1 MLRYAETAIVFQ
13 EVPGEISLAV
23 NICGCPCRCPGC
35 HSPHLQKND
44 GEELTDKR
52 LEELVNRHDGIS
64 CVCFMG
70 GDSDP
75 EEIFRLARLLKERWP
90 HLKTCWYSGREMN
103 TQTRY
108 ECLDYVKFG
117 PFIEEKGPLSSPNTN
132 QHFYKVCR
140 TGSGEYSLNDI
151 TAQFQ
156 NRQSL

>member
-23 NICGCPCRCPGC
+23 NISGCPCRCPGC

-52 LEELVNRHDGIS
+52 LEELVRRHVGIS

-70 GDSDP
+70 GDGDP
-75 EEIFRLARLLKERWP
+75 DEVLRLAGVLKKKWP

-103 TQTRY
+103 AQTRY